1 MGWRNGEPAAIKPE
15 ISTGHSNNSE
25 PSLALGFFV
34 SATPHSACPQP
45 RGRFIPSCNS
55 PVRSMTDDRVMSAAS
70 YTGAGISVLSGLTL
84 TDVGIIVG
92 IATAILTFVANMV
105 WQARKDRR
113 ERELNELLKR
123 QAKKALDT

>member
-1 MGWRNGEPAAIKPE
+1 
-15 ISTGHSNNSE
+15 
-25 PSLALGFFV
+25 
-34 SATPHSACPQP
+34 
-45 RGRFIPSCNS
+45 
-55 PVRSMTDDRVMSAAS
+55 MTDDRVMSAAS

-105 WQARKDRR
+105 WQVRKDRR

>member
-1 MGWRNGEPAAIKPE
+1 
-15 ISTGHSNNSE
+15 
-25 PSLALGFFV
+25 
-34 SATPHSACPQP
+34 
-45 RGRFIPSCNS
+45 
-55 PVRSMTDDRVMSAAS
+55 MTDDRVMSAAS

-123 QAKKALDT
+123 QAKKALGNPPIFSACQK

>member
-1 MGWRNGEPAAIKPE
+1 MHATCEAGDP
-15 ISTGHSNNSE
+15 STGHSNNSE

-34 SATPHSACPQP
+34 SAPPHSACPQP

-92 IATAILTFVANMV
+92 IATAILTFIANIV
-105 WQARKDRR
+105 WQVRKDRR
-113 ERELNELLKR
+113 EKELYELER
-123 QAKKALDT
+123 QALHEKLGR

>member
-1 MGWRNGEPAAIKPE
+1 MPHKRV
-15 ISTGHSNNSE
+15 NSE

-34 SATPHSACPQP
+34 SAPPHSACPQP

>member
-1 MGWRNGEPAAIKPE
+1 
-15 ISTGHSNNSE
+15 
-25 PSLALGFFV
+25 
-34 SATPHSACPQP
+34 
-45 RGRFIPSCNS
+45 
-55 PVRSMTDDRVMSAAS
+55 MTDDRVMSTAS

>member
-1 MGWRNGEPAAIKPE
+1 
-15 ISTGHSNNSE
+15 
-25 PSLALGFFV
+25 
-34 SATPHSACPQP
+34 
-45 RGRFIPSCNS
+45 
-55 PVRSMTDDRVMSAAS
+55 MTDDRVMSAAS

-92 IATAILTFVANMV
+92 IATAILTFAANMV

>member
-1 MGWRNGEPAAIKPE
+1 
-15 ISTGHSNNSE
+15 
-25 PSLALGFFV
+25 
-34 SATPHSACPQP
+34 
-45 RGRFIPSCNS
+45 
-55 PVRSMTDDRVMSAAS
+55 MTDDRVMSAAS

-92 IATAILTFVANMV
+92 IATAILTFVANMA